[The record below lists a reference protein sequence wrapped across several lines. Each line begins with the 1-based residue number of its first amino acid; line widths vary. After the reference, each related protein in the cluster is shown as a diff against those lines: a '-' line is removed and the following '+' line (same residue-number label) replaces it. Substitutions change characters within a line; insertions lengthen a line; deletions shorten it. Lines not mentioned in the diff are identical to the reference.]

1 MLDQPFK
8 SAKKMCIPVKE
19 MQLLPDLVPVLVAD
33 FVVLHLHQTKSA
45 QKRCIYIKRNQ
56 QKKRDAPFRSCTKA
70 SRFPASKIDRLST
83 HRNGAMIATS
93 IIAADGADSVQ
104 GGYNRYNWNVP
115 AAR

>member
-56 QKKRDAPFRSCTKA
+56 QKKKEMRHFVVALKHQGFQLVKLTGYQHIEMAP
-70 SRFPASKIDRLST
+70 
-83 HRNGAMIATS
+83 
-93 IIAADGADSVQ
+93 
-104 GGYNRYNWNVP
+104 
-115 AAR
+115 